1 MLPLANLTGDP
12 AQEYFSDGMTDALI
26 TNLASLPA
34 LRVISRQSVMRYKG
48 SAKPL
53 PEIARELG
61 VEGVVEGSVVRSGGR
76 VRITAQLVHAPT
88 DRHLWAHSYE
98 RRMEDVLALQGE
110 VSRAIAEEVRLTV
123 GTKESQRLTPE
134 RTVKPEAYDAY
145 LLGRHHWNQRT
156 AQSLDKALSYFQ
168 AAIAADPDFALA
180 HAGLALAYGPRL
192 VYGYVPPGHGLAE
205 QKTAALRALELD
217 PGLGEARAAL
227 GSVRTQEWDWQGAET
242 EFRNAIEDSN
252 TGTALWYAWYLYAV
266 GRADEAVVQQRR
278 ALELDPLDIAGNR
291 GLAQFLG
298 ATGQDEAALAQWNRV
313 LELEPDHAQSEL
325 QLALFHFERGR
336 IARAQYISSA
346 PVSLAP
352 EDPLTV
358 ASSPSPCA
366 VSGNPGEAR
375 QLLGRVEGA
384 VGQPL
389 RSKVLPAYVHLA
401 LDERDRAFA
410 LLEKPTGQVTRCSS
424 RSRWAMWASSI
435 SPRSSGRP
443 ARRSTLRRSAAADGP
458 GPAGTRKPSEMKS
471 RWRRGCRHL
480 CTLLCILPIPVLAQT
495 KGSDLSRNSAL
506 VLDWANRVMANDPK
520 VRATA
525 EAALVQGAGRSL
537 PLLRRFLNRGNE
549 DLDLETFEIIR
560 RIGPPAIPLLVDLL
574 RDERVSIRRS
584 AVDALIDLAPDTEW
598 IQPALRRALRDED
611 SEVAGDAARAL
622 GALGKRAS
630 PSVRALVKT
639 LSHEDPYV
647 RVYAAEALASI
658 GPKAGAAT
666 RDLARALGDPIPGV
680 RWAAGEALASIGP
693 AAQSAVPQLIEAL
706 KDEFLY
712 VRICAAGALGSL
724 GPKAQTAREAL
735 RAAAN
740 DPTMRYEAEWAL
752 NRIAGVESGEP
763 VISPVVPAPSV
774 APQPQTTVAQTGNPP
789 VDWDTTTGRNI
800 VWSVELGNETFG
812 RPVVAGDAVYVG
824 TDNARQL
831 NPAFQ
836 EECGV
841 LMAFRVTDGRFLWQ
855 DLAPRVER
863 GLREFLLPSTTSA
876 PYVEGNRLY
885 YVTAE
890 CQLRSLDTQG
900 FRDGENS
907 GPYRE
912 EVFKDNAAADIAW
925 ELDMCGRLG
934 VFPHEATNSEV
945 LPVGDLLMV
954 STSNGQNEGH
964 TRVPS
969 PRAPSLIAVNKHSG
983 EVVWRAIG
991 PGEQVLHG
999 QWSSPVAANVNGRIQ
1014 VLFGGGDGWLR
1025 AYDAASGHEVW
1036 RFDGNPKDAR
1046 WLPRP
1051 GVLSRSSIIA
1061 SPVFADGRVFIAM
1074 GQSPGHGNGPSLI
1087 YAISPNGQGDVT
1099 ESRLLWTSREVGR
1112 VVGTPIAKDGL
1123 LYVGDL
1129 GGTVHCLDAATGAHV
1144 WKHETNEAIWGC
1156 LLLAGDRLYVGNVE
1170 GSMTVLR
1177 AGRRKE
1183 LLAQIEMDAPLYS
1196 RPALIGDALYLATAR
1211 RLYLIAAK
1219 P

>member
-1 MLPLANLTGDP
+1 MDSTGVETGTERRGFDGRGRCRTCPGRFGQEGQSFGRRSSQDSLARGSIRP
-12 AQEYFSDGMTDALI
+12 H
-26 TNLASLPA
+26 
-34 LRVISRQSVMRYKG
+34 LRG
-48 SAKPL
+48 GG
-53 PEIARELG
+53 LG
-61 VEGVVEGSVVRSGGR
+61 VHRSEG
-76 VRITAQLVHAPT
+76 
-88 DRHLWAHSYE
+88 
-98 RRMEDVLALQGE
+98 
-110 VSRAIAEEVRLTV
+110 
-123 GTKESQRLTPE
+123 
-134 RTVKPEAYDAY
+134 
-145 LLGRHHWNQRT
+145 
-156 AQSLDKALSYFQ
+156 
-168 AAIAADPDFALA
+168 
-180 HAGLALAYGPRL
+180 
-192 VYGYVPPGHGLAE
+192 
-205 QKTAALRALELD
+205 
-217 PGLGEARAAL
+217 
-227 GSVRTQEWDWQGAET
+227 
-242 EFRNAIEDSN
+242 
-252 TGTALWYAWYLYAV
+252 
-266 GRADEAVVQQRR
+266 
-278 ALELDPLDIAGNR
+278 
-291 GLAQFLG
+291 
-298 ATGQDEAALAQWNRV
+298 
-313 LELEPDHAQSEL
+313 
-325 QLALFHFERGR
+325 
-336 IARAQYISSA
+336 
-346 PVSLAP
+346 
-352 EDPLTV
+352 
-358 ASSPSPCA
+358 
-366 VSGNPGEAR
+366 
-375 QLLGRVEGA
+375 
-384 VGQPL
+384 
-389 RSKVLPAYVHLA
+389 
-401 LDERDRAFA
+401 
-410 LLEKPTGQVTRCSS
+410 
-424 RSRWAMWASSI
+424 
-435 SPRSSGRP
+435 
-443 ARRSTLRRSAAADGP
+443 
-458 GPAGTRKPSEMKS
+458 
-471 RWRRGCRHL
+471 
-480 CTLLCILPIPVLAQT
+480 
-495 KGSDLSRNSAL
+495 
-506 VLDWANRVMANDPK
+506 
-520 VRATA
+520 
-525 EAALVQGAGRSL
+525 
-537 PLLRRFLNRGNE
+537 
-549 DLDLETFEIIR
+549 
-560 RIGPPAIPLLVDLL
+560 
-574 RDERVSIRRS
+574 
-584 AVDALIDLAPDTEW
+584 
-598 IQPALRRALRDED
+598 
-611 SEVAGDAARAL
+611 
-622 GALGKRAS
+622 
-630 PSVRALVKT
+630 
-639 LSHEDPYV
+639 
-647 RVYAAEALASI
+647 
-658 GPKAGAAT
+658 GAAT
-666 RDLARALGDPIPGV
+666 KDLARALGDPIPGV

-712 VRICAAGALGSL
+712 VRICAAGALGSI

-740 DPTMRYEAEWAL
+740 DPALRNEAEWAL

-763 VISPVVPAPSV
+763 VVSPVVPAPSV

-824 TDNARQL
+824 TDNARHM

-836 EECGV
+836 EESGV
-841 LMAFRVTDGRFLWQ
+841 LMAFRATDGEFLWQ
-855 DLAPRVER
+855 DVAPRVER

-890 CQLRSLDTQG
+890 CQLRCLDTQG
-900 FRDGENS
+900 FRDGENN

-912 EVFKDNAAADIAW
+912 EVFQDNAAADIVW

-991 PGEQVLHG
+991 AGEQVLHG
-999 QWSSPVAANVNGRIQ
+999 QWSSPVAANVNGRMQ

-1061 SPVFADGRVFIAM
+1061 SPVFADGRVFVAM

-1087 YAISPNGQGDVT
+1087 HAISPNGQGDVT

-1112 VVGTPIAKDGL
+1112 VVGTPIVKDGL

-1196 RPALIGDALYLATAR
+1196 RPALIGDALYLATAN